1 MTDLLCFMK
10 REFYKRL
17 LILSIWMAV
26 LVFPLWACQSGSVVM
41 EPNPEI
47 LENVPPGLS
56 VHEIAAL
63 SSLEQIDDFPLY
75 TMVYEGDLIQE
86 GDTAAQQNYSN
97 DPAWACSLFAAY
109 GDLDEILYGRNF
121 DWDFS
126 PALLLFMY
134 PPEGYAS
141 VSMVDIHYLGFG
153 GERAFDI
160 TDLPLEEQVG
170 FLDAPYLPFDGMN
183 EAGLVVGMAAV
194 PTGHMEQDPDKET
207 IGSLMAIRKILDQ
220 AATIEESVEIIH
232 NFNIDMGST
241 PIHYL
246 IAERSGR
253 SALIEFSQGE
263 ILVLLNEEPW
273 QMATNFLMSE
283 TSTSQDISCGR
294 YRRIEERLT
303 DIEGK
308 ISPDQAMALLDD
320 VAQPSTQ
327 WSVVYRVSA
336 GEVWVAMGGK
346 YNQVHK
352 IDNGFD

>member
-1 MTDLLCFMK
+1 
-10 REFYKRL
+10 
-17 LILSIWMAV
+17 
-26 LVFPLWACQSGSVVM
+26 
-41 EPNPEI
+41 
-47 LENVPPGLS
+47 
-56 VHEIAAL
+56 
-63 SSLEQIDDFPLY
+63 
-75 TMVYEGDLIQE
+75 
-86 GDTAAQQNYSN
+86 
-97 DPAWACSLFAAY
+97 
-109 GDLDEILYGRNF
+109 
-121 DWDFS
+121 
-126 PALLLFMY
+126 
-134 PPEGYAS
+134 
-141 VSMVDIHYLGFG
+141 
-153 GERAFDI
+153 
-160 TDLPLEEQVG
+160 
-170 FLDAPYLPFDGMN
+170 
-183 EAGLVVGMAAV
+183 
-194 PTGHMEQDPDKET
+194 
-207 IGSLMAIRKILDQ
+207 MAIRKILDQ
-220 AATIEESVEIIH
+220 AATIEESVEIIQ